1 MMQAGRPP
9 SLFSFLILTAGV
21 VPFKRPTGE
30 YKETDEHEMK

>member
-9 SLFSFLILTAGV
+9 SLFSFLSLIAGV

-30 YKETDEHEMK
+30 YKERDEHETK